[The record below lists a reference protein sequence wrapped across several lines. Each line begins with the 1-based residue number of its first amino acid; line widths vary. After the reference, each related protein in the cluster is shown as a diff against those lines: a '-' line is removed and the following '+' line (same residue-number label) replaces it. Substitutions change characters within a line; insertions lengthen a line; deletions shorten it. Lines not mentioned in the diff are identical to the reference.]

1 MKAGCFLNVFLVSG
15 KKIVKKYEL
24 MTYSEI
30 YNYCKKMGYPKDELK
45 EAMAEIKA
53 MFEEVLEFDVTKN
66 ADGTITLKPSDSE
79 EGDASVVT
87 WTPVE
92 A

>member
-30 YNYCKKMGYPKDELK
+30 YDYCKKMGYSKGELK
-45 EAMAEIKA
+45 EALAEIKA
-53 MFEEVLEFDVTKN
+53 AFEAVLEWNVTKN

-79 EGDASVVT
+79 EGDASGIT

>member
-30 YNYCKKMGYPKDELK
+30 YDYCKKMGYPKDELK